1 MLDHYD
7 ALYLSP
13 HLDDAALSCGGRIA
27 QATSA
32 GQTALIVTVMAGD
45 PSSGGVSDYVESL
58 HTRWQLADDA
68 AAQRRAEDAAAC
80 AILGADY
87 LHLTVPD
94 CIYRLHPVNGA
105 PLYLSDDDIFGDVHP
120 AERPLAQQIAGYFID
135 LPSARERFAP
145 LTVGHHVDHILVRWA
160 AESAWGGLRYYEDY
174 PYAQSS
180 AAVERV
186 LSAEEVLW
194 RSLVVALDEASLRR
208 KTDAIAAFQSQLSTF
223 FRNRADLD
231 AQVRTYAAKIGG
243 ERVWWK
249 GDQ

>member
-7 ALYLSP
+7 ALYLAP

-27 QATSA
+27 QATAA
-32 GQTALIVTVMAGD
+32 GQTALVVTVMAGD
-45 PSSGGVSDYVESL
+45 PSFSGVSDYVESL

-68 AAQRRAEDAAAC
+68 AARRRAEDAAAC

-94 CIYRLHPVNGA
+94 CIYRRHPEGGA
-105 PLYLSDDDIFGDVHP
+105 ALYLSDDDIFGDIHP
-120 AERPLAQQIAGYFID
+120 AELGLVQQISAHLAE
-135 LPSARERFAP
+135 LPSCRERFVP
-145 LTVGHHVDHILVRWA
+145 LAVGHHVDHILVRWA
-160 AESAWGGLRYYEDY
+160 AESAWGDLRYYEDY

-194 RSLVVALDEASLRR
+194 RSLVYKLDAASLQR
-208 KTDAIAAFQSQLSTF
+208 KTDAIAAFKSQLSTF
-223 FRNRADLD
+223 FRDRADLD
-231 AQVRTYAAKIGG
+231 AQVRGFAAATGG
-243 ERVWWK
+243 ERVWMRER
-249 GDQ
+249 